1 MRGCAECMP
10 DFAKC
15 RTAEQVPRAEERAF
29 SFPASHSL
37 ALGVSRQRPGGGGQ
51 KSERSAGVR
60 CHCVLSRDGPGG
72 ERAGGGG
79 QRESPALGCVHTAQS
94 GRKTRIWSFCSIL
107 PPKGLKGK
115 PNSWG
120 LLNTAGFSLLL
131 LCQPANI

>member
-1 MRGCAECMP
+1 MP

-72 ERAGGGG
+72 ERAGGAG
-79 QRESPALGCVHTAQS
+79 S
-94 GRKTRIWSFCSIL
+94 GSHQHSAVFT
-107 PPKGLKGK
+107 
-115 PNSWG
+115 
-120 LLNTAGFSLLL
+120 LLNQGVK
-131 LCQPANI
+131 PASGVSAPSFLQKV